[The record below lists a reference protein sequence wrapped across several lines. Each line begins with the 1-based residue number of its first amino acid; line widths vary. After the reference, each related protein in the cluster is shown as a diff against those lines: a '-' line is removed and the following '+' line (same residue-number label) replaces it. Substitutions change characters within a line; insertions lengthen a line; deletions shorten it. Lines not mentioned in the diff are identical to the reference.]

1 MEQTG
6 CQQLFVLTSGLSL
19 AHSHSRVSDWLHR
32 RHWGSS
38 FENVCVKSANPTER
52 LYASKLPTLLQ
63 HAFLVAQAVV
73 AQAVPPE
80 VGLYKLHPV

>member
-1 MEQTG
+1 
-6 CQQLFVLTSGLSL
+6 
-19 AHSHSRVSDWLHR
+19 
-32 RHWGSS
+32 
-38 FENVCVKSANPTER
+38 VKSANPTER